1 MNAVYIESHGGPE
14 AVRYGDRPKPSPAA
28 GEVLVRVAAAGVN
41 FIDTYHRSGL
51 YKVPLPFTLGVE
63 GAGAVES
70 IGPGVTGVAPGD
82 RVAWCMEPGAQAEF
96 AKVPAW
102 RIVQL
107 PTAVSFETA
116 AAVLLQ
122 GMTAHYL
129 ATSTFPLHAGHTAL
143 IHAAAGGTGLLLV
156 QIAKLRG
163 ARVIGTAGTEEKAA
177 LALAAGADE
186 MIVYTETDFPTEVKR
201 LTHNAGVDVVYDSV
215 GKSTFEGSLN
225 CLKPRGYMVSFGNAS
240 GAVPDFAP
248 LLLSQKGSLFLTR
261 PNLAHYALD
270 HAEIAARS
278 GDIFDW
284 LVGGE
289 LKVSIHKTYPL
300 SEAAQAQ
307 RDLESRQT
315 SGKLVLVPAA

>member
-14 AVRYGDRPKPSPAA
+14 AVRYGDRPKPAPGA
-28 GEVLVRVAAAGVN
+28 GEALVRVAAAGVN

-51 YKVPLPFTLGVE
+51 YKVELPFTLGVE
-63 GAGAVES
+63 GAGTVES
-70 IGPGVTGVAPGD
+70 VGPGVTAVAPGD
-82 RVAWCMEPGAQAEF
+82 RVAWCMEPGAQAQF
-96 AKVPAW
+96 AKVSVWRLVKLPA
-102 RIVQL
+102 
-107 PTAVSFETA
+107 AVSFETA

-129 ATSTFPLHAGHTAL
+129 ATSTFPLHSGHTAL

-163 ARVIGTAGTEEKAA
+163 ARVIGTAGTQEKAA

-186 MIVYTETDFPTEVKR
+186 VIVYTQADFTAEVKR
-201 LTHNAGVDVVYDSV
+201 LTNNAGVDVVYDSV

-240 GAVPDFAP
+240 GAVPDFPP

-261 PNLAHYALD
+261 PTLAHYALN

-284 LVGGE
+284 LAGGE
-289 LKVSIHKTYPL
+289 LKVTIHKTYPL

-307 RDLESRQT
+307 RDLESRRT
-315 SGKLVLVPAA
+315 TGKLVLVPSA